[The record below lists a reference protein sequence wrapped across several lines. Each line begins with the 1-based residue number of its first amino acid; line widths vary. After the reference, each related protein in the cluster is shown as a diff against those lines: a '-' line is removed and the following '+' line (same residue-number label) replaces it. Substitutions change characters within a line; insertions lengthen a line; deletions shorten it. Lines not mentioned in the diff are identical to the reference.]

1 LVSMC
6 GSTPQSSTATGAL
19 AAAGDPSIL
28 NLS

>member
-1 LVSMC
+1 LVSMR
-6 GSTPQSSTATGAL
+6 GSTPQSSTTAGAL